1 MHYVIESI
9 FVGAFTAFLYWI
21 LSILPI
27 LPILSILPILLFVI
41 GFIKHYAG
49 YYLLHDY
56 YCTYGDACISYH
68 MHKRK
73 EGNIMIESLLEGGA
87 FVIVGLT
94 LSYFVHK
101 RSELFFLVGFLL
113 HILSEVSG
121 LHTHFCRDL
130 CE

>member
-1 MHYVIESI
+1 
-9 FVGAFTAFLYWI
+9 VGAFTTFLYWI

-27 LPILSILPILLFVI
+27 LPILPILLFVI
-41 GFIKHYAG
+41 GFIKHYVG
-49 YYLLHDY
+49 YYTVHTY
-56 YCTYGDACISYH
+56 YCKYGDACASYH
-68 MHKRK
+68 IHKRK

-94 LSYFVHK
+94 LSYFVYK

-130 CE
+130 YE